1 MTQDRFSNLAS
12 FVANNGKICILCRE
26 MGIRKSMTGIVNELG
41 LSPLVHVATEDFS
54 APKVQKNFIDSM
66 EECKELLLILDFT
79 NDNSAAYFR
88 LLEDIHG
95 KYQERLKVIAIVDK
109 AYQGL
114 ISLLYARGARA
125 VLVKPFAPKDLK
137 TRILSLFAD
146 GTVVDRLVEIGR
158 ACLQG
163 KEYDKALAICRRI
176 ESEYEPTHQSLLY
189 CGDVHLEIG
198 EYRKAGRYYI
208 HGFKDEQL
216 SFQAYACL
224 AKLCSVT
231 NRTRGEIFW
240 LKKFAQ
246 INTLDYTNF
255 TRIGELFLLQNNTES
270 AKEFFGKAIGAARKI
285 SSEDRVSSL
294 VLGIANITADTGFV
308 GLSKD
313 YLGAVLRNGNVD
325 RALLSEVAY
334 FRMNKLN
341 DSDGACSIY
350 SLLAVREEKRD
361 SKMDVD
367 FWSTALYNA
376 AICHHMA
383 YGGQKIIKQKNSP
396 KRASDFIFEILN
408 VNPDFGKDDPR
419 ISANISAIAAN
430 PLQPNIPLNTLLAK
444 LGRV

>member
-12 FVANNGKICILCRE
+12 FVANNGRICVLCRE
-26 MGIRKSMTGIVNELG
+26 MGIRKSMTGILAELG

-79 NDNSAAYFR
+79 NDNSVPYFR

-95 KYQERLKVIAIVDK
+95 KYRERLKVIAIVDK

-137 TRILSLFAD
+137 ARIMSLFAD
-146 GTVVDRLVEIGR
+146 GTVVDRLVEIGKE
-158 ACLQG
+158 CLQR

-198 EYRKAGRYYI
+198 EYRKAGRYYM
-208 HGFKDEQL
+208 HGLKDEQL

-224 AKLCSVT
+224 AKLCAVT
-231 NRTRGEIFW
+231 NKKRGEIFW

-255 TRIGELFLLQNNTES
+255 TRIGELFLSQNNTE
-270 AKEFFGKAIGAARKI
+270 AVKEFFGKAIGAARKI
-285 SSEDRVSSL
+285 TSEDRVSSL
-294 VLGIANITADTGFV
+294 VLGIANISADNGFV
-308 GLSKD
+308 ELSKD

-325 RALLSEVAY
+325 KALLSEVAY

-350 SLLAVREEKRD
+350 SLLAVREEKRE

-376 AICHHMA
+376 AIGHYMA

-408 VNPDFGKDDPR
+408 ANPDFGKDDPR

-444 LGRV
+444 LGRT

>member
-79 NDNSAAYFR
+79 NDNSAGYFR

-95 KYQERLKVIAIVDK
+95 KYQEKLKVIAIVDK

-158 ACLQG
+158 GCLQNR
-163 KEYDKALAICRRI
+163 EYDKALAICRRI

-189 CGDVHLEIG
+189 CGDAHLEIG
-198 EYRKAGRYYI
+198 EYRKAGRYYMY
-208 HGFKDEQL
+208 GFKDEQL

-231 NRTRGEIFW
+231 NRKRGEIFW

-255 TRIGELFLLQNNTES
+255 TRIGELFLSQNNTEA

-285 SSEDRVSSL
+285 TSEDRVSNL
-294 VLGIANITADTGFV
+294 VLGIANISADNGFV
-308 GLSKD
+308 ELSKD

-383 YGGQKIIKQKNSP
+383 YGGQKLIKQKNSP

-408 VNPDFGKDDPR
+408 ANPDFGKDDPR

-430 PLQPNIPLNTLLAK
+430 HLQPNIPLTTLLAK
-444 LGRV
+444 LGRA